1 MSKKKV
7 TSPAGPPVNSPERP
21 KADANAPKPRVHKE
35 LEGFNIQINS
45 FGEISNSYDIDKI
58 NQFLNKTVD
67 DKKLRHRADL
77 RQLKGEIDPGPIADE
92 DTSPIADDDLL
103 PLNDDDD
110 LPDDILPLSDKD

>member
-1 MSKKKV
+1 MSKKKTTPPV
-7 TSPAGPPVNSPERP
+7 RPAGSPEKP
-21 KADANAPKPRVHKE
+21 DAGEPKPRVHKE

-77 RQLKGEIDPGPIADE
+77 RQLKGETGPDPVAEAIP
-92 DTSPIADDDLL
+92 PADDDLL
-103 PLNDDDD
+103 LPPTDD
-110 LPDDILPLSDKD
+110 LTDDELPLATDKD